1 MAQDTIVIFS
11 FSGGSTKGYGEN
23 RFMQKFLQQWGVS
36 QSVFRQHVDVFA
48 GVSIGALLSCGY
60 SYGKT
65 PDELEPFF
73 LEKAKRIFTIR
84 TAAEYAAGSHN
95 AGTDSNRPNILQK
108 IGFIG
113 TNDTFYGSPYPD
125 SNFGDNILQQELVNI
140 FGTDTLS
147 NLYNYVVIPAV
158 QRDLA
163 RPVYFSNFDDPAY
176 FIGQTDSIVDVCR
189 ATSAANPYLPYYSYG
204 GHQYKDG
211 AFLVNNAVRRAVDL
225 GITIKPKAT
234 KIVVIMVGAGVGKG
248 GFDGSDPLDDSQFA
262 VSRLFS
268 DLTSVMAN
276 VEENERENLL
286 YEFERLN
293 YFANRSLYFYSFQP
307 KFPMDFPNEIDN
319 STPEWFAQLADIIDT
334 HYYSESDKISSI
346 ISRLPSL

>member
-1 MAQDTIVIFS
+1 LF
-11 FSGGSTKGYGEN
+11 
-23 RFMQKFLQQWGVS
+23 
-36 QSVFRQHVDVFA
+36 
-48 GVSIGALLSCGY
+48 
-60 SYGKT
+60 
-65 PDELEPFF
+65 
-73 LEKAKRIFTIR
+73 
-84 TAAEYAAGSHN
+84 
-95 AGTDSNRPNILQK
+95 
-108 IGFIG
+108 
-113 TNDTFYGSPYPD
+113 
-125 SNFGDNILQQELVNI
+125 
-140 FGTDTLS
+140 
-147 NLYNYVVIPAV
+147 
-158 QRDLA
+158 
-163 RPVYFSNFDDPAY
+163 
-176 FIGQTDSIVDVCR
+176 DVCR